1 MQQTTS
7 ADDIIRTKNSVH
19 KFLKTI
25 KGVVYEYYYTSYAWV
40 KVQNFQNPEL

>member
-19 KFLKTI
+19 NLRKKNI
-25 KGVVYEYYYTSYAWV
+25 KGVVYEYYYTSWV